1 MDLLAYQVREIEVAS
16 PRPGETEE
24 LKLEAARL
32 DHAGRLLE
40 RASSAERALAAE
52 DGAADAL
59 GTASA
64 ELRTAGE
71 VDPGPRSSRCGRSS

>member
-1 MDLLAYQVREIEVAS
+1 VREIEGAS

-59 GTASA
+59 GPRPPSSGRRAS
-64 ELRTAGE
+64 RPGGRGAGGA
-71 VDPGPRSSRCGRSS
+71 GPSS